1 MARYEVAILVGEL
14 FWKRM
19 KNNSHV
25 LTCDDISGKGGLSK
39 ATESVKIFKIKG
51 FATSFTGLWGF
62 GGVCEGFL

>member
-1 MARYEVAILVGEL
+1 MRRRGGCDDGRVH
-14 FWKRM
+14 WS